1 MLIFIFVICINNKY
15 IYKYFNEGLSVYLK
29 LTKRETEVVR
39 KICEG
44 FTNIEIGE
52 QLHISKHTVKAQIE
66 TIFEKTSCK
75 NRVKLTVWAIRNGVY
90 EI

>member
-1 MLIFIFVICINNKY
+1 M
-15 IYKYFNEGLSVYLK
+15 YLK

-44 FTNIEIGE
+44 FTNMEIGE
-52 QLHISKHTVKAQIE
+52 QLYISKHTVKAQIE
-66 TIFEKTSCK
+66 TIFEKTSCN